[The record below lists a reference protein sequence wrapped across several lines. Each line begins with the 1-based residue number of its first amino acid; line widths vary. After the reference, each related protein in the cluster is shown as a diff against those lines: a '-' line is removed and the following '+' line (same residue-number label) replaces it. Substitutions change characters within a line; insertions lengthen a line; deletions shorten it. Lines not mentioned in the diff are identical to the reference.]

1 MKSDIVMSQI
11 LPLVSGASQQQQIE
25 HLTDFLPTLY
35 QQHFRR
41 NQLTQGGEEP
51 MRTLI
56 QNGTL
61 VRSQGI
67 EQADILIENGFI
79 KRIAA
84 GLNEQADE
92 VIDAGGKL
100 VFAGFIDTHTHLDLD
115 LGVTV
120 TADNFITGSRAAV
133 LGGTTTVLDFATQ
146 DRGMTMQDALD
157 LWQKKAEGSSCN
169 YGFHMAISEWD
180 GERAAEVEYMV
191 AQGVT
196 SFKMYM
202 VYDAMRLNDGEIY
215 AALKHMAALHCI
227 SGVHCENYDVLNE
240 RKHEL
245 NSIGMRSALAH
256 PLAGPNAVEAQAPV
270 WVVHLSTHE
279 GLEEARRARA
289 RGQEVYLE
297 TCPQYLVLDDARYGD
312 ADAEKFI
319 MSPPLRKAADQD
331 ALLSAMGSGE
341 IDVIGTDHCSF
352 TMSQKALGGGE
363 FSKTPNGSAG
373 VQNRAQLIYTYAVRT
388 GRITLQQMAALL
400 SENAARMFGMYPH
413 RGVLREGSSADI
425 TIYDPTGEGTISYR
439 TNAHHCDNSPYEG
452 MKVLGGVSDVLLG
465 GRHVVQGGK
474 LIQEGKGRFVFRK
487 ASGRY
492 RA

>member
-1 MKSDIVMSQI
+1 
-11 LPLVSGASQQQQIE
+11 
-25 HLTDFLPTLY
+25 
-35 QQHFRR
+35 
-41 NQLTQGGEEP
+41 

-67 EQADILIENGFI
+67 EQADILVENGFI

-84 GLNEQADE
+84 GITEQADE
-92 VIDAGGKL
+92 VINAGGKL
-100 VFAGFIDTHTHLDLD
+100 VFAGFIDTHTHFDLD

-157 LWQKKAEGSSCN
+157 LWHKKAEGSSCN

-180 GERAAEVEYMV
+180 GERAAEVEFMV

-215 AALKHMAALHCI
+215 AALKHMTALNCI

-240 RKHEL
+240 RIHEL
-245 NSIGMRSALAH
+245 NSIGMRSPLAH
-256 PLAGPNAVEAQAPV
+256 PLARPNAVEAEAVSRLMRIGQLAKAPV

-297 TCPQYLVLDDARYGD
+297 TCPQYLVLDDSRYGEP
-312 ADAEKFI
+312 DAEKFI
-319 MSPPLRKAADQD
+319 MSPPLRKAEDQD

-352 TMSQKALGGGE
+352 MMSQKALGGGE
-363 FSKTPNGSAG
+363 FSKTPNGGAG

-388 GRITLQQMAALL
+388 GRITLQQMAAMM
-400 SENAARMFGMYPH
+400 SENAAKMFGMFPH
-413 RGVLREGSSADI
+413 RGILREGAEADI
-425 TIYDPTGEGTISYR
+425 SIYDPTGESTISFR

-452 MKVLGGVSDVLLG
+452 MKVFGGVSDVLLG
-465 GRHVVQGGK
+465 GRHVVKGGK
-474 LIQEGKGRFVFRK
+474 LIEEGKGRFVFRK
-487 ASGRY
+487 ASCRY